1 MSSLWEYL
9 FKVEMYYSFVDMIV
23 MSSNKVYVETN
34 PEGIKNIG
42 KGSQSTL
49 SKLWLGD
56 QPSQELFSG
65 RVESIFSGKIIPDQ

>member
-1 MSSLWEYL
+1 
-9 FKVEMYYSFVDMIV
+9 MIV
-23 MSSNKVYVETN
+23 KSSNKVYVETN

-42 KGSQSTL
+42 KGSQRTL

>member
-9 FKVEMYYSFVDMIV
+9 FKVGMYFSFMATIV
-23 MSSNKVYVETN
+23 MSSNIVYVETN

-42 KGSQSTL
+42 KGSQRTL

-65 RVESIFSGKIIPDQ
+65 RVESIFSGKIVPDQ